1 LLALSK
7 NWIDCSAVNHDVV
20 VVHDDSVMTGEGVQW
35 QRLTIQKQ
43 QIDAMLFVWILFDF
57 WVQSE
62 LCSLE
67 KVQ

>member
-1 LLALSK
+1 MAK
-7 NWIDCSAVNHDVV
+7 DWIDGSAVNHDVV
-20 VVHDDSVMTGEGVQW
+20 ADHDELVMTGEGVQW
-35 QRLTIQKQ
+35 QRLTIRKQ
-43 QIDAMLFVWILFDF
+43 QIDVTLFEWMVLFDF